1 MIPNAIDTSLFVPTD
16 SPPDSCDEIVI
27 VVMSRL
33 VYRKGALTLNIQSI
47 GDWIKDSRLL
57 TLDIII
63 SLVVSSYK

>member
-33 VYRKGALTLNIQSI
+33 VYRKGALKLNILSI
-47 GDWIKDSRLL
+47 GDWIYGTPDYLL
-57 TLDIII
+57 WTLEF
-63 SLVVSSYK
+63 LL